1 MEEKITPKFAK
12 QGGLVPAIVQ
22 DHMSGQVLMLAYM
35 NEEAWNMTL
44 ETREAHYFSRSRQTL
59 WHKGDTSG
67 HVQRVKEILLD
78 CDADT
83 VLLKVEQVGG
93 AACHEGY
100 ASCFFR
106 RRRGTAGRRWGR
118 RFLIP
123 GRYTSVDKLRLGIP
137 KGSLEKAT
145 IDLFRRAGWNIKGNG
160 RSYFPDID
168 DPEIACTMCRAQE
181 MSRYVENGTLDCGL
195 TGKDWIIENDSRVV
209 VVADLMYSK
218 ASSRPVRWVL
228 AVPGDSEIRSIADMA
243 GKKIATEL
251 VNYTHRYFQSKKIPV
266 TVEFSWGATEAKVA
280 QGLADAV
287 VEVTETGSTIRAH
300 GLKIIHEFFQSNTQ
314 LIVNPEVWENND
326 FKREKIENLRV
337 LLMGAL
343 RAENMVGLKMNIQE
357 KSLKS
362 IIALLPSLL
371 APTISSLYET
381 DWYSVEVVVNQE
393 EVRSLVPRLVAAG
406 AQGIV
411 EYPLYKVI

>member
-1 MEEKITPKFAK
+1 M
-12 QGGLVPAIVQ
+12 
-22 DHMSGQVLMLAYM
+22 
-35 NEEAWNMTL
+35 
-44 ETREAHYFSRSRQTL
+44 
-59 WHKGDTSG
+59 
-67 HVQRVKEILLD
+67 
-78 CDADT
+78 
-83 VLLKVEQVGG
+83 
-93 AACHEGY
+93 
-100 ASCFFR
+100 
-106 RRRGTAGRRWGR
+106 
-118 RFLIP
+118 
-123 GRYTSVDKLRLGIP
+123 DKLRLGIP

-195 TGKDWIIENDSRVV
+195 TGKDWIMENDSRVV

-228 AVPGDSEIRSIADMA
+228 AVPGDSEIRTLTDMA

-300 GLKIIHEFFQSNTQ
+300 GLKIVHEFFQSNTQ
-314 LIVNPEVWENND
+314 LIVNPEVWESND

-362 IIALLPSLL
+362 IIALLPCLL
-371 APTISSLYET
+371 APTVSSLYET

-393 EVRSLVPRLVAAG
+393 EVRTLVPRLVAAG